1 MKRAMIFP
9 LLLLCGATA
18 VNAETYRWTD
28 AKGVVSFTDNPSLI
42 PSRYRGKAVSTE
54 DITTRNLKN
63 RKKNRDREE
72 KNLQDALTAPIFVT
86 TVESSRSTPA
96 PAPSATEQPLKGHL
110 SGDQVNPA
118 PPSMKQPVPAPL
130 GEQPAATEPGMKQ
143 PTPVAPGKQPK
154 PAPAGMKQPKPAPLG
169 DQPTATPLGM
179 DQPIPVR

>member
-9 LLLLCGATA
+9 LLILCGAAA

-42 PSRYRGKAVSTE
+42 PSRYRGKAVSTD
-54 DITTRNLKN
+54 DITTRDLKN
-63 RKKNRDREE
+63 RKKNRAREE
-72 KNLQDALTAPIFVT
+72 KNLQDALTEPMTVT
-86 TVESSRSTPA
+86 TVESVRSTPA
-96 PAPSATEQPLKGHL
+96 PPATEQPLKGHL

-130 GEQPAATEPGMKQ
+130 GDQPEATEPGMKQ
-143 PTPVAPGKQPK
+143 PIPVAPGKQPK
-154 PAPAGMKQPKPAPLG
+154 PAAAGMKQPTAAPLG
-169 DQPTATPLGM
+169 KQPTPTPLGM

>member
-1 MKRAMIFP
+1 MKRAMILP

-42 PSRYRGKAVSTE
+42 PSKYRGKAVSTG
-54 DITTRNLKN
+54 DITTRNFKN
-63 RKKNRDREE
+63 RKKNRAREE
-72 KNLQDALTAPIFVT
+72 KNLQDALTAPMIVT
-86 TVESSRSTPA
+86 TIETVTPA
-96 PAPSATEQPLKGHL
+96 PASTGTGQPLKGHL

-130 GEQPAATEPGMKQ
+130 GDQPEATEPGMKQ
-143 PTPVAPGKQPK
+143 PIPVAPGKQPK
-154 PAPAGMKQPKPAPLG
+154 PEPAGMKQPTAAPLG

-179 DQPIPVR
+179 DQPIPAR

>member
-9 LLLLCGATA
+9 LLILFGTTA

-42 PSRYRGKAVSTE
+42 PSRYRNKAVRSE
-54 DITTRNLKN
+54 GITTRDLKD
-63 RKKNRDREE
+63 RKKNRAREE
-72 KNLQDALTAPIFVT
+72 KNLQDALTEPMIAT
-86 TVESSRSTPA
+86 TVESGRSA

-130 GEQPAATEPGMKQ
+130 GDQPAATEPGMKQ
-143 PTPVAPGKQPK
+143 PIPVAPGKQPK

-179 DQPIPVR
+179 DQPIPSR

>member
-9 LLLLCGATA
+9 LLFLCGATA

-42 PSRYRGKAVSTE
+42 PSKYRGKAVRTE
-54 DITTRNLKN
+54 DTTRNLKN
-63 RKKNRDREE
+63 RKKNRAREE
-72 KNLQDALTAPIFVT
+72 KNLQDALTEPMIVT
-86 TVESSRSTPA
+86 TIETVPPA
-96 PAPSATEQPLKGHL
+96 PASAGTGQPPKGHL

-130 GEQPAATEPGMKQ
+130 GDQPAATEPGMKQ
-143 PTPVAPGKQPK
+143 PAPVAPGKQPK
-154 PAPAGMKQPKPAPLG
+154 PAAAGMKQPTPAPLG
-169 DQPTATPLGM
+169 DQPKATPLGM

>member
-54 DITTRNLKN
+54 DITTRNLNN

-86 TVESSRSTPA
+86 TVESARSTPA
-96 PAPSATEQPLKGHL
+96 PPATEQPLKGHL

-130 GEQPAATEPGMKQ
+130 GDQPEATEPGMKQ
-143 PTPVAPGKQPK
+143 PIPVAPGKQPK
-154 PAPAGMKQPKPAPLG
+154 PAPAGMKQPTAAPLG